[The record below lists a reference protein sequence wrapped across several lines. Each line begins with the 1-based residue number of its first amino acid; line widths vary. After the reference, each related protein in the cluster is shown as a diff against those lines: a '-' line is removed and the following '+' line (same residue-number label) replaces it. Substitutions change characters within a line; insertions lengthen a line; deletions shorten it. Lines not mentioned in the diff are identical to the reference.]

1 MNQNKSKARYQME
14 FVFMVFFLLLG
25 LACISGMIIGL
36 NVPGMEW
43 LMSYHGIPLV
53 LSFAACIATVIA
65 IGRFYRIH
73 KDEAS
78 YDEFGIR
85 KDEKRRMEM
94 DSKERRKLELQ
105 SLMELE
111 KVLPRNT
118 LEQITKKGSSNP
130 EKDIESLI
138 GLSSVKD
145 RLLEMK
151 ARMEF
156 DRGGKKKRE
165 SSSKD
170 EGHHMVFYGNPGT
183 GKTTVARIITGLLYD
198 YKYISQNKIV
208 EIDGNFLKSSNPSMT
223 ETKVRFVCRAA
234 YDGVLFVD
242 EAYSLGEDKIGQTAV
257 ATLIKEME
265 DHRDRFVVILAGYP
279 EQMSQ
284 MLDVNPGF
292 KSRVKEYLDFPDY
305 SEEELLSIFR
315 QMAKEK
321 GFEVESSCNKPL
333 SRRFLA
339 ERRLSSWGNARTV
352 RNVLEETLDKHA
364 LRFMKGEVDKMKKYV
379 LFGEDVSLWP
389 KSVL

>member
-130 EKDIESLI
+130 EKDIEFILPRFE
-138 GLSSVKD
+138 GLGITVTVVK
-145 RLLEMK
+145 
-151 ARMEF
+151 
-156 DRGGKKKRE
+156 
-165 SSSKD
+165 
-170 EGHHMVFYGNPGT
+170 
-183 GKTTVARIITGLLYD
+183 
-198 YKYISQNKIV
+198 
-208 EIDGNFLKSSNPSMT
+208 
-223 ETKVRFVCRAA
+223 
-234 YDGVLFVD
+234 
-242 EAYSLGEDKIGQTAV
+242 
-257 ATLIKEME
+257 
-265 DHRDRFVVILAGYP
+265 
-279 EQMSQ
+279 
-284 MLDVNPGF
+284 
-292 KSRVKEYLDFPDY
+292 
-305 SEEELLSIFR
+305 
-315 QMAKEK
+315 
-321 GFEVESSCNKPL
+321 
-333 SRRFLA
+333 
-339 ERRLSSWGNARTV
+339 
-352 RNVLEETLDKHA
+352 
-364 LRFMKGEVDKMKKYV
+364 
-379 LFGEDVSLWP
+379 
-389 KSVL
+389 